1 MDRLEKVIQKMT
13 QPPEAKD
20 PLEKIVK
27 KAEAKD
33 PLEKIIKKAEKIVKK
48 AEKIERTTK
57 TKKNETISY
66 TQTKTKKNETI
77 SYTQTKIHKID
88 PVLMRERRV
97 ISLEKFGPEP
107 EIFRLL
113 RTKVLKQLRDNNWN
127 SIGVTAP
134 SQGAGKTMVAVNLAI
149 AMAMEVNQTV
159 LLVDLDL
166 RCPQI
171 QHYFD
176 FKVSQGLQDC
186 LLRDVPV
193 ADILVNPS
201 IERLVILPGTGTMDG
216 TSELL
221 TGHRMREIVQEI
233 KQRYQSRI
241 IIFDLPPVLT
251 SDDVLVSMDFFDAAL
266 MVVAEGE
273 SKADDISKS
282 IQLLSGTNL
291 LGTVLNKAEKIPEH
305 IGQY

>member
-13 QPPEAKD
+13 QPPEAKG
-20 PLEKIVK
+20 PLKE
-27 KAEAKD
+27 
-33 PLEKIIKKAEKIVKK
+33 IK
-48 AEKIERTTK
+48 RTTK
-57 TKKNETISY
+57 TEQNETISY
-66 TQTKTKKNETI
+66 TQTKT
-77 SYTQTKIHKID
+77 HKID
-88 PVLMRERRV
+88 PVLMRQRRV
-97 ISLEKFGPEP
+97 ISLEKFGPES
-107 EIFRLL
+107 ETFRLL

-134 SQGAGKTMVAVNLAI
+134 SQGAGKTLVAVNLAI

-166 RCPQI
+166 KRPQI

-176 FKVSQGLQDC
+176 FEVKQGLQDC

-201 IERLVILPGTGTMDG
+201 IERLVILPGTGTMEG

-221 TGHRMREIVQEI
+221 SGHKMREIVQEI

-251 SDDVLVSMDFFDAAL
+251 SDDVLVSMEFFDAAL

-273 SKADDISKS
+273 SKAADISKS

-291 LGTVLNKAEKIPEH
+291 LGTVLNKAEKMPEH